1 MATAAKPLRPLWAE
15 LDFQALA
22 HNLAVVRGLAGQRR
36 LIASVKAN
44 AYGHGAVPV
53 GRELARLGVE
63 TLWTGSIDEARA
75 MRAAGIGARL
85 LLFGGY
91 LPADIPELLQHEL
104 TPTIYDRAGAEA
116 VSAAAS
122 GPTAIYVK
130 VDSGLGRLGAPLPD
144 AEDLIRA
151 IAALPNLVIEGIYT
165 HLPFGSVAGRDW
177 AREKYAAFAALLAR
191 LAARDIKPAVTQV
204 WASSGL
210 LAGLPDVCNAV
221 CVGHLLYGLSPIAAD
236 VAPADALRPVLTAI
250 KTRLIHV
257 AHHAAGED
265 SAIGARYGMKNARVI
280 GVVPLGL
287 GDGMRSAAPGR
298 TMSLLVRG
306 RRAPVIGVSLEH
318 TTLDLTGID
327 SPQVGDEAIVI
338 GASDG
343 LANSTKTLADWFGC
357 SELEAVM
364 TFSKRPGTGTA

>member
-1 MATAAKPLRPLWAE
+1 MTTAGKPLRPLWAE
-15 LDFQALA
+15 LDLDALA
-22 HNLAVVRGLAGQRR
+22 HNLAVVRRLAGQRR

-44 AYGHGAVPV
+44 AYGHGAVSV
-53 GRELARLGVE
+53 GRELARLGVD

-91 LPADIPELLQHEL
+91 LPADIPALLQHEL

-116 VSAAAS
+116 VSAAARR
-122 GPTAIYVK
+122 PTAIYVK
-130 VDSGLGRLGAPLPD
+130 VDSGLGRLGVPLPE

-151 IAALPNLVIEGIYT
+151 IAALPDLVIEGIYT

-177 AREKYAAFAALLAR
+177 AREKYAVFTALLAR
-191 LAARDIKPAVTQV
+191 LAARGIKPALTQV

-221 CVGHLLYGLSPIAAD
+221 CVGHLLYGLSTVAAD
-236 VAPADALRPVLTAI
+236 VAAASDLRPVLAAI
-250 KTRLIHV
+250 KTRLIHI
-257 AHHAAGED
+257 AHHAAGGD
-265 SAIGARYGMKNARVI
+265 IAIGAHYGMKNARVT

-287 GDGMRSAAPGR
+287 GDGMRSGAPGQA
-298 TMSLLVRG
+298 MSLLVHG

-327 SPQVGDEAIVI
+327 SPQVGDEATIV
-338 GASDG
+338 GMSDG
-343 LANSTKTLADWFGC
+343 LSNSFKDLAEWFGC
-357 SELEAVM
+357 GELEAVM
-364 TFSKRPGTGTA
+364 TFSKRIGTGAA